1 MKFEVYYTEQFVTTI
16 EAASKEEAHDMFEEG
31 DFETGKYVEGTTEIV
46 GTRRDSFVG
55 GVDA

>member
-16 EAASKEEAHDMFEEG
+16 EAASKEEAYDMFEEG
-31 DFETGKYVEGTTEIV
+31 DFETGKYVEGTTEITKR
-46 GTRRDSFVG
+46 GSLVG